1 MPRREH
7 GPKTDTVAYVC
18 VAYGKVCVHARR
30 ATLLAGLTQMLLL
43 TCGRG
48 MYLFDFCGCTD
59 DVTYVRCGAVLET
72 AEPEARASA
81 ATAHST
87 EQSATQLNKEIPIIK
102 FNPKKF
108 P

>member
-1 MPRREH
+1 
-7 GPKTDTVAYVC
+7 
-18 VAYGKVCVHARR
+18 
-30 ATLLAGLTQMLLL
+30 
-43 TCGRG
+43 

-72 AEPEARASA
+72 AEARASA

-102 FNPKKF
+102 FNPF
-108 P
+108 PHGIGAPLGRQTRPEAAHTAPEVPW